1 MPTMPIVDQAR
12 RAQFSFVNENE
23 PAEPEQAR
31 RHFLA
36 RLAVET
42 DPADVRLDL
51 ERAPDRIQVIDARSP
66 EAFHACHVPG
76 ALNLPHRTID
86 EETTSVLDRNRT
98 QVVYC
103 WGPGCNAACKAAA
116 RLAALGFRVKEM
128 IGGLEYWRH
137 EGHDVKGTEGTAAPL
152 YG

>member
-1 MPTMPIVDQAR
+1 MSTMPIVESTR
-12 RAQFSFVNENE
+12 RGRFSFVDEHP
-23 PAEPEQAR
+23 PAEPEQAG

-36 RLAVET
+36 RLSVET

-51 ERAPDRIQVIDARSP
+51 ERVPDRIQVIDARSP
-66 EAFHACHVPG
+66 EAFDVCHVPG

-86 EETTSVLDRNRT
+86 EGTVSVLDRNRT

-137 EGHDVKGTEGTAAPL
+137 EGHAVEGSEGAAAPM